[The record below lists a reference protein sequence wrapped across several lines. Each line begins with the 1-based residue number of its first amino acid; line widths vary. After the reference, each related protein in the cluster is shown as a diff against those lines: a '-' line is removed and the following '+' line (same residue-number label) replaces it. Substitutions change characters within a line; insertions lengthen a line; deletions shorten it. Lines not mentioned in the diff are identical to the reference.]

1 MEDLRLKF
9 YSPVVTGKPVA
20 GTPAAG
26 TPRIDTASASVPS
39 SKESRLAFQDVLR
52 EQIEKAGGV
61 TFSRH
66 AVKRAAENG
75 ITLSDE
81 SLRRL
86 NEGVQLAG
94 EKNLEAPLILVGGTA
109 FLVSV
114 KNNTV
119 ITAVDSTSASGNV
132 FTNIDGTVIV

>member
-9 YSPVVTGKPVA
+9 YSPVVTGAPV
-20 GTPAAG
+20 TS
-26 TPRIDTASASVPS
+26 TPRIDHAPASAPS

-75 ITLSDE
+75 INLSDE

-86 NEGVQLAG
+86 NAGVQLAG
-94 EKNLEAPLILVGGTA
+94 EKNLEAPLILVGSTA

-119 ITAVDSTSASGNV
+119 ITAVDSASAGGNV

>member
-1 MEDLRLKF
+1 M
-9 YSPVVTGKPVA
+9 
-20 GTPAAG
+20 
-26 TPRIDTASASVPS
+26 
-39 SKESRLAFQDVLR
+39 AFQDVLR

-75 ITLSDE
+75 INLSDE

-86 NEGVQLAG
+86 NAGVQLAG
-94 EKNLEAPLILVGGTA
+94 EKNLEAPLILVGSTA

-119 ITAVDSTSASGNV
+119 ITAVDSASAGGNV